1 MAMYPPWS
9 YSQSRAN
16 TFDECLRK
24 YYFHYYGSH
33 NGWNREQATE
43 EQAALYR
50 LKQLSNLYLLFG
62 DLAHRMCESAIRALD
77 VRREPPRPEF
87 LDKVMREMLNQGYKE
102 SQDRETWLSQPKQRI
117 MLSEIYYGEETLH
130 DRISIINDRR
140 RAIVRNLSASAT
152 WKELSA
158 GRAQVVEVEKWDTML
173 LHETKVYVKMDLLY
187 RRQNGEMVI
196 VDWKTGKEGD
206 FSDQLYLYAAYV
218 REKYNIPLEQL
229 ELRVEYLVTGESEAY
244 KPEQE
249 EIAKVEE
256 NVGRYIEE
264 MKSCLDDEYY
274 NKPKPMSFFTPM
286 PSRRACGSC
295 NFREV
300 CEHRRV

>member
-1 MAMYPPWS
+1 MYPPWS

-33 NGWNREQATE
+33 NGWNRELASE
-43 EQAALYR
+43 EQATLYR

-62 DLAHRMCESAIRALD
+62 DLAHRMCESAVRTVD
-77 VRREPPRPEF
+77 ERREPPRQGF
-87 LDKVMREMLNQGYKE
+87 LDKVIREMLNQGYKE
-102 SQDRETWLSQPKQRI
+102 SQDREAWIRQPKQRL
-117 MLSEIYYGEETLH
+117 MLSEIYYGEEALR

-140 RAIVRNLSASAT
+140 RAIVRNLYTSAA

-158 GRAQVVEVEKWDTML
+158 GGARVVEAEKWDTML
-173 LHETKVYVKMDLLY
+173 LHDTKVYVKMDLLY

-206 FSDQLYLYAAYV
+206 FSDQLYLYASYV

-229 ELRVEYLVTGESEAY
+229 ELRVEYLVTGECETY
-244 KPEQE
+244 KPVQE
-249 EIAKVEE
+249 DIAKVEE

-274 NKPKPMSFFTPM
+274 NRPKPMSFFTPM
-286 PSRRACGSC
+286 PSRRTCGSC

-300 CEHRRV
+300 CEFRYV